1 MSRGIENQMGT
12 QVIRSAI
19 DSAAKICR
27 ETAPK
32 GQKARKK
39 MPSEEGA
46 FLSSIPTDFL
56 AEALTREVI
65 SMNIL
70 DDKGLPVNYAQRQ
83 AQSIHWLVTLNNISE
98 QITQISYEVAS
109 ARREIAATLAEYPAP
124 AGLPELPEAVEVRVP
139 REWLFLRKL
148 NALRVIGARSV
159 GGCK

>member
-1 MSRGIENQMGT
+1 MGT

>member
-83 AQSIHWLVTLNNISE
+83 ALSLNWLVTLNNISE
-98 QITQISYEVAS
+98 QVTQISYEVAS

-124 AGLPELPEAVEVRVP
+124 AGLPALPKAVEVKVP

-148 NALRVIGARSV
+148 NALRVIGARSA

>member
-109 ARREIAATLAEYPAP
+109 ARREIAATLTEYPAP
-124 AGLPELPEAVEVRVP
+124 A
-139 REWLFLRKL
+139 
-148 NALRVIGARSV
+148 
-159 GGCK
+159 

>member
-148 NALRVIGARSV
+148 NALRVIGARSA

>member
-1 MSRGIENQMGT
+1 MGT

-83 AQSIHWLVTLNNISE
+83 ALSLNWLVTLNNISE
-98 QITQISYEVAS
+98 QVTQISYEVAS

-124 AGLPELPEAVEVRVP
+124 AGLPALPKAVEVKVP

-148 NALRVIGARSV
+148 NALRVIGARSA

>member
-1 MSRGIENQMGT
+1 MGT

-19 DSAAKICR
+19 DSTAKICR

-32 GQKARKK
+32 GQKAGKK

-56 AEALTREVI
+56 AEALSKEAI
-65 SMNIL
+65 SMSIF

>member
-1 MSRGIENQMGT
+1 MGT

-83 AQSIHWLVTLNNISE
+83 ALSLNWLVTLNNISE

-124 AGLPELPEAVEVRVP
+124 AGLPALPEAVEVKIP
-139 REWLFLRKL
+139 REGLFLRKL
-148 NALRVIGARSV
+148 HALRVIGARRA

>member
-1 MSRGIENQMGT
+1 MSRRIENQMGT

>member
-1 MSRGIENQMGT
+1 MGT

-70 DDKGLPVNYAQRQ
+70 DDKGLPVNYAKRQ

>member
-1 MSRGIENQMGT
+1 MGT

-83 AQSIHWLVTLNNISE
+83 ALSLNWLVTLNNISE

-124 AGLPELPEAVEVRVP
+124 AGLPALPEAVEVKIP
-139 REWLFLRKL
+139 REGLFLRKL
-148 NALRVIGARSV
+148 NALRVIGARSA

>member
-56 AEALTREVI
+56 AEALSKEAI
-65 SMNIL
+65 SMSIF

-124 AGLPELPEAVEVRVP
+124 AGLPALPKAVEVRVP

-148 NALRVIGARSV
+148 NALRVIGARSA

>member
-1 MSRGIENQMGT
+1 MGT

-32 GQKARKK
+32 GQKASKK

-56 AEALTREVI
+56 AEALSKEAI
-65 SMNIL
+65 SMSIL
-70 DDKGLPVNYAQRQ
+70 DDKGLSVNYAQRQ

-124 AGLPELPEAVEVRVP
+124 AGLPALPKAVEVRVP

-148 NALRVIGARSV
+148 NALRVIGARSA
-159 GGCK
+159 GGAQ